1 MSYNKSTPVI
11 VGVGDVVNRPQK
23 LEDAVEPLQLMLQAV
38 QLAIYDTGLNSH
50 AVDQLQSQIDSIDIV
65 RTWTWPYSDLPGLLM
80 DKLGAKPKHKYCS
93 DHGGNQPAKLL
104 DEAARR
110 IALGESRV
118 AVVTGGEALA
128 SLALYAKAGKLP
140 PPGWTKV
147 EGSVGAVVSPIS
159 KDLHQGLGAA
169 HSIGAPIH
177 IYPLY
182 ENGLRAHRGQSIQE
196 NNRESAELYGGFAK
210 VAEANEYAWNYGKP
224 AKTAETIGTVTKQN
238 RMICFPC
245 K

>member
-1 MSYNKSTPVI
+1 MSYNKFTPVI
-11 VGVGDVVNRPQK
+11 VGVGDIVNRSHK

-38 QLAIYDTGLNSH
+38 QLAINDTGLNSH
-50 AVDQLQSQIDSIDIV
+50 AAKQLQSQIDSIDIV

-80 DKLGAKPKHKYCS
+80 EKLGAKPKHKYYS

-110 IALGESRV
+110 IALGEPSI
-118 AVVTGGEALA
+118 AVITGGEALA
-128 SLALYAKAGKLP
+128 SLTLYAKAGKMP
-140 PPGWTKV
+140 PTSWTKV
-147 EGSVGAVVSPIS
+147 EESVDAVFSPTS
-159 KDLHQGLGAA
+159 RDLHQGLGAA

-182 ENGLRAHRGQSIQE
+182 ENGFRAHRGQSIQE
-196 NNRESAELYGGFAK
+196 NNRESAALYGAFAK
-210 VAEANEYAWNYGKP
+210 VAETNQYAWNYGKP

-245 K
+245 E